1 MRPDFLCLPRGS
13 IVRLLFVAWAL
24 WLAAAGC
31 SAASGHTRHAPVA
44 AAEPA
49 PPAAVAV
56 PAGEEAELVLM
67 NRQIVR
73 FRAAFLGAPPRQR
86 AERGR
91 LAIVAQLERGG
102 SDTVSVQPNPVGN
115 IVLVGGQLA
124 FVLTPRTPT
133 SSPARPS
140 TPSPTPP
147 WRPSAR
153 PSPNPARAATAR
165 PSSKAWRCRPGSRWC
180 SPSCSPGSGACAAG
194 SPAASPLP
202 STRKPAGCGRAAP
215 S

>member
-91 LAIVAQLERGG
+91 HAIVAQLERGG
-102 SDTVSVQPNPVGN
+102 SDSVSVQPNPVGN
-115 IVLVGGQLA
+115 IVLIGGQLA
-124 FVLTPRTPT
+124 FVLTPEDTDKLAGET
-133 SSPARPS
+133 LEALTDTTLADGVGPAR
-140 TPSPTPP
+140 SPQLEPLLAEWLAHLLP
-147 WRPSAR
+147 EHQIRVRPVIDM
-153 PSPNPARAATAR
+153 NHQ
-165 PSSKAWRCRPGSRWC
+165 
-180 SPSCSPGSGACAAG
+180 
-194 SPAASPLP
+194 
-202 STRKPAGCGRAAP
+202 AP
-215 S
+215 SDS